1 MQKSVIAAKYYL
13 HSAEKGDIIGCHWMG
28 VFYDEGFGVNKNLEK
43 SIDFLKTSAEAGNG
57 HSMF

>member
-1 MQKSVIAAKYYL
+1 
-13 HSAEKGDIIGCHWMG
+13 MG

-43 SIDFLKTSAEAGNG
+43 AVGYLKKSGEAGNG

>member
-1 MQKSVIAAKYYL
+1 L

-43 SIDFLKTSAEAGNG
+43 AVSFL
-57 HSMF
+57 